1 MRNTI
6 QKEIQGC
13 QKFIQLSIVTLLV
26 SSYSMSVFAIDKNL
40 LERKPA
46 NVPDEEVLLVPDFD
60 KPLLLTIF
68 AEDDGG
74 VMKGMRDSI
83 SSWESTDE
91 YAAKWN
97 LKSTG
102 LYNTPSADEKR
113 RMIAIK
119 LLKYADKRFAG
130 EMKNAEVG
138 STMYN
143 VGKVEKSLR
152 PNTEVA
158 IAKNFSIKFRAR
170 VLQGKAVMDIKNP
183 WVECST
189 TVAATGKVNVV
200 TKKDFKEL
208 GLTTAAE
215 YSVNEAQW
223 IAYAD
228 QKITEN
234 VKARLSSTQSS
245 HTMMFENDA
254 EKKVELTASF
264 PVDF

>member
-152 PNTEVA
+152 PNTEV
-158 IAKNFSIKFRAR
+158 
-170 VLQGKAVMDIKNP
+170 LQGKAVMDIKNP